1 VEIDWSQCQRIGQM
15 IAICKDCTKTLEI
28 QLIAFKTT
36 KTNSVGTNVVSYQ
49 KEEK

>member
-1 VEIDWSQCQRIGQM
+1 MRSRTKLFTVTAE
-15 IAICKDCTKTLEI
+15 DCTKTLEI

-49 KEEK
+49 EEEK